1 MRQCFSQVGVGLWAV
16 GRNGRGMRA
25 MRGMRGMRGMRDGG
39 GLLKIEV
46 PKTEVMIGLKDLTEW
61 FQ

>member
-1 MRQCFSQVGVGLWAV
+1 MRQCFSQVGVGLRAV

-25 MRGMRGMRGMRDGG
+25 MRGMRGMEDGG

-46 PKTEVMIGLKDLTEW
+46 LKTEVMIGLKDLTEW